1 MRKADFIHIYADTS
15 VFGGVYDEEFDSA
28 SIAFFDQV
36 RDGKRSL
43 VTSDIVRREMTAA
56 PEPVQLLFDEML
68 AYAEVAPVTAEA
80 LELEALELRQAYLHA
95 GILTPKWLDDAL
107 HVALA
112 TVSGCDVIVSWNFKH
127 IVHYQKIPLYNA
139 VNALEGYGNILI
151 HSPQEVIAYEDEE
164 DL

>member
-1 MRKADFIHIYADTS
+1 MKKRDLIRVYADTS
-15 VFGGVYDEEFDSA
+15 VFGGVYDEEFDTA
-28 SIAFFDQV
+28 SIAFFEQV
-36 RDGKRSL
+36 RQGRRRL
-43 VTSDIVRREMTAA
+43 VISDIVRREMVAA
-56 PEPVQLLFDEML
+56 PEVVRTLFDDML
-68 AYAEVAPVTAEA
+68 TYSEVAPVTAEA
-80 LELEALELRQAYLHA
+80 LELRQAYLRA

-139 VNALEGYGNILI
+139 VNALEGYDSILI
-151 HSPQEVIAYEDEE
+151 HSPLEVIEDEDE

>member
-1 MRKADFIHIYADTS
+1 MRKAEFIRIYADTS

-36 RDGKRSL
+36 RDGRRSL
-43 VTSDIVRREMTAA
+43 VTSDIVRREVTAA
-56 PEPVQLLFDEML
+56 PEPVRLLFDEML
-68 AYAEVAPVTAEA
+68 AYAEVAPVSA
-80 LELEALELRQAYLHA
+80 EALELRQAYLHA